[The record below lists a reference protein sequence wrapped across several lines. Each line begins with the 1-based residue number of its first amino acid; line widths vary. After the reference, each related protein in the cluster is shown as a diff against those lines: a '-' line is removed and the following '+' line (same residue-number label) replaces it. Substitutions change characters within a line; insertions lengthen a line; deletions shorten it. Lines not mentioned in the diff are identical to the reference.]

1 MKTSLLAGGMGAIGQ
16 RLTPR
21 LVEANICLGT
31 KRLAAKAAALEAA
44 GFKPVIFKF
53 LTRPGS
59 GARI

>member
-1 MKTSLLAGGMGAIGQ
+1 MGAIGQ
-16 RLTPR
+16 RLMPR